1 MVVCSS
7 CGKPM
12 ERVPD
17 WMASIDVQFACNN
30 CPNRQLKN
38 IAFVN
43 LDPTIP
49 ATAKIELEPE
59 ELESVAAD
67 EAEAEAE
74 ADVEPVE

>member
-49 ATAKIELEPE
+49 PTAKVELEE
-59 ELESVAAD
+59 EEIEEVPD
-67 EAEAEAE
+67 EE
-74 ADVEPVE
+74 ADLS

>member
-12 ERVPD
+12 DKVPD

-49 ATAKIELEPE
+49 ATAKIELDPE
-59 ELESVAAD
+59 ELDEVADTAEE
-67 EAEAEAE
+67 EAEP
-74 ADVEPVE
+74 AD